1 MGKLIL
7 KAENISKHYR
17 LGNVGATTLK
27 QDLYDFFK
35 KKITFKGS
43 NKSPV
48 PDAIDHPNDIWAL
61 RDINL
66 EVFEGDVLGF
76 VGKNGSGKSTLLKI
90 LSRISHPTTGVI
102 KGRGRIASLLEVGT
116 GFHAELT
123 GRENIYLNG
132 QILGLNTRQIN
143 ERFDRIVD
151 FSGIE
156 KFLDTPV
163 KRYSSGMYVRLAFAV
178 AAHMEADIMIIDE
191 VLAVGDSEYQMK
203 CLAKMKEISKEEGK
217 TVLFVSHN
225 MQTIR
230 NLCNKALYLDKG
242 RVADI
247 GHPDLVVSNYLRKEQ
262 VEFLYQQYEDQTD
275 APGNKLIKI
284 KEIELVPDYMGGPQK
299 IRTDTPLTVS
309 LEFWYTGIANI
320 DLAVSILLFTFS
332 GDCIFDVRS
341 AFTQIKPGL
350 IKGECLIPANFL
362 NDGSYYVSLAFVN
375 GDNKLLY
382 EYDICLSF
390 EVEDAAK
397 LTNWYGKWLGFVR
410 PEFTVDISQKEIS
423 S

>member
-1 MGKLIL
+1 MSKLVIQ
-7 KAENISKHYR
+7 AENISKHFR
-17 LGNVGATTLK
+17 LGNIGATTLK
-27 QDLYDFFK
+27 QDIYDFFK
-35 KKITFKGS
+35 KRSFFRGS
-43 NKSPV
+43 AKNPI
-48 PDAIDHPNDIWAL
+48 PDAVDHPNDIWAL
-61 RDINL
+61 KDVNLDIY
-66 EVFEGDVLGF
+66 EGDVLGF

-90 LSRISHPTTGVI
+90 LSRISHPTTGI
-102 KGRGRIASLLEVGT
+102 IRGRGRIASLLEVGT

-132 QILGLNTRQIN
+132 QILGLNTGQIN
-143 ERFDRIVD
+143 DRFDRIVD

-156 KFLDTPV
+156 RFLDTPV

-230 NLCNKALYLDKG
+230 NLCTKALYLDKG

-262 VEFLYQQYEDQTD
+262 VEFLYQEHDQSD
-275 APGNKLIKI
+275 APGSKTIKI
-284 KEIELVPDYMGGPQK
+284 KELEIVPDYMGGPEK
-299 IRTDTPLTVS
+299 IRTDTPLTIN
-309 LEFWYTGIANI
+309 LEFWYTGEPAI
-320 DLAVSILLFTFS
+320 DLAVSVLLFTFS

-341 AFTQIKPGL
+341 SFKKVHKGL
-350 IKGECLIPANFL
+350 LKGECTIPANFL

-375 GDNKLLY
+375 GENKLLF

-397 LTNWYGKWLGFVR
+397 LNNWYGKWLGFVR
-410 PEFTVDISQKEIS
+410 PEFTVDLSQKELAE
-423 S
+423 